1 MIADTVSPHNA
12 VRLANS
18 TSVGH
23 NLLYHE
29 PAARESRAPAHR
41 IIGYPLGHSISPA
54 FQQAASTTWASI
66 SATSDGRRRRSSWP
80 HGSWAFGGRRPGGQ
94 RHRPHKENTLKL
106 LDETDELAGRIGAV
120 NTIVNRDGR
129 LAGYN
134 TDAPGFLRALVE
146 EGGLQPRGKR
156 VFILGAGGG
165 ARAVAFALLQ
175 EGVGA
180 ITLSNRTASRAEALA
195 QALRRQGAAGSPG
208 PAVEVVPWGAGPGEA
223 EAIINTTSIGMKG
236 GATEGQSPLDPSH
249 FRPGVLVCDLVYNPP
264 ETPLLAQA
272 RRAEARTLGG
282 LPMLVY
288 QGPSPSRCGPAA
300 SLPSTSC
307 SRRPER
313 PSRTPPTSLL
323 SIGFLPRSRFPARPP
338 SRVSRGTPPRPRQRG
353 LRPLWTLP
361 GRGLSERQFRVA
373 GWAKLVGVGGTTDM
387 RKSCGRG
394 QAL

>member
-1 MIADTVSPHNA
+1 MSQQ
-12 VRLANS
+12 R
-18 TSVGH
+18 G
-23 NLLYHE
+23 
-29 PAARESRAPAHR
+29 RAGPQLTG

-54 FQQAASTTWASI
+54 FQQAAFDHLGLDIRYERWETPSEQLAPRI
-66 SATSDGRRRRSSWP
+66 LGL
-80 HGSWAFGGRRPGGQ
+80 RRPGVLGANVTV
-94 RHRPHKENTLKL
+94 PHKENTLKL

-288 QGPSPSRCGPAA
+288 QGAIAFEMWTGRQPPIDIMFEAA
-300 SLPSTSC
+300 
-307 SRRPER
+307 
-313 PSRTPPTSLL
+313 
-323 SIGFLPRSRFPARPP
+323 
-338 SRVSRGTPPRPRQRG
+338 
-353 LRPLWTLP
+353 
-361 GRGLSERQFRVA
+361 
-373 GWAKLVGVGGTTDM
+373 
-387 RKSCGRG
+387 RK
-394 QAL
+394 AL